1 MELCDGAV
9 MGKLTGNRGFAA
21 RATATRRVTGSAWI
35 PPQRASAYVAAKA
48 VGSWVPKLTQKAFEK
63 YGFSTAT
70 LLMEWAVIVGEQLAA
85 ATIPERVKWPRGVET
100 FGEADTGGARSG
112 ATLLLRV
119 DPSRALDVEYKA
131 AQIIDRI
138 NSYFGYRAI
147 ADLRILQAPVTPRVQ
162 VAPARPR
169 AAPVAAATT
178 AQDPL
183 TAALARFEAGL
194 MARAGTA

>member
-1 MELCDGAV
+1 MS
-9 MGKLTGNRGFAA
+9 KLTAKRGYAA
-21 RATATRRVTGSAWI
+21 RAGAAPRRATGSAWI

-70 LLMEWAVIVGEQLAA
+70 LLTEWAAIAGEQLAA
-85 ATIPERVKWPRGVET
+85 ASVPERVKWPRGVET
-100 FGEADTGGARSG
+100 FGEADASGPRAG

-119 DPSRALDVEYKA
+119 DPSRALDVEYRA

-147 ADLRILQAPVTPRVQ
+147 AELRILQAPVTPRVQ
-162 VAPARPR
+162 VAPVRPR
-169 AAPVAAATT
+169 AAAVAAPTG
-178 AQDPL
+178 QDAL
-183 TAALARFEAGL
+183 TAALERFGAGV
-194 MARAGTA
+194 MARAQTA

>member
-1 MELCDGAV
+1 MS
-9 MGKLTGNRGFAA
+9 KLTAKRGFAA
-21 RATATRRVTGSAWI
+21 KAAAPRRAMGSAWI
-35 PPQRASAYVAAKA
+35 PPQRASNYVAAKA

-70 LLMEWAVIVGEQLAA
+70 LLTEWAAIAGEQLAA
-85 ATIPERVKWPRGVET
+85 ASVPERVKWPRGVET
-100 FGEADTGGARSG
+100 FGEADASGPRAG

-119 DPSRALDVEYKA
+119 DPSRALDVEYRA

-147 ADLRILQAPVTPRVQ
+147 AELRILQAPVTPRVQ

-169 AAPVAAATT
+169 AAIVAAPAG
-178 AQDPL
+178 QDPL
-183 TAALARFEAGL
+183 MAALERFGAGV
-194 MARAGTA
+194 MARARTA